1 MTVTINIEEYELL
14 MSFKDQLEEK
24 KQEYFKL
31 MKEKEVV
38 ENELIDTVN
47 FYRNEKNKSLLQLSI
62 IEKEVEK
69 SRQVLDELKK
79 QSRKETKAIIA
90 LEEKLC
96 ANEKILTDKL
106 LKK

>member
-1 MTVTINIEEYELL
+1 

-47 FYRNEKNKSLLQLSI
+47 FYRNKKNKSLLQLSI
-62 IEKEVEK
+62 IEKEVE
-69 SRQVLDELKK
+69 
-79 QSRKETKAIIA
+79 
-90 LEEKLC
+90 
-96 ANEKILTDKL
+96 
-106 LKK
+106 

>member
-1 MTVTINIEEYELL
+1 

-62 IEKEVEK
+62 IEKEVE
-69 SRQVLDELKK
+69 
-79 QSRKETKAIIA
+79 
-90 LEEKLC
+90 
-96 ANEKILTDKL
+96 
-106 LKK
+106 